1 MAASLVVTSAGTT
14 LSVASAPPATNDQ
27 AGFAALTYV
36 PVGEITDLGEFG
48 KMYNLVTHMPLG
60 TRQTIKRKGAYN
72 NGTVQV
78 VLGRVPSDAG
88 QAALIAGRDSD
99 VSRSIRI
106 VLQTGTIIYFTA
118 QVMQYTTKV
127 GNVDTITASTV
138 KLEIDGDI
146 VEVYK

>member
-1 MAASLVVTSAGTT
+1 MAVTSLVVTSAGTT
-14 LSVASAPPATNDQ
+14 LSVASAPPPTYDQ
-27 AGFAALTYV
+27 TGFNSLTFV

-60 TRQTIKRKGAYN
+60 SRLTIKRKGAYN
-72 NGTVQV
+72 SGTVQI

-99 VSRSIRI
+99 VSRSIKV
-106 VLQTGTIIYFTA
+106 VLQTGTTIYFTA

-127 GNVDTITASTV
+127 GNVDTITQSTV
-138 KLEIDGDI
+138 KLEIDND
-146 VEVYK
+146 VLEF